1 MTPREFSLDGSHYGV
16 PRREELVSY
25 RLWDN
30 HFHGF
35 DSPRPVELYERNN
48 FYVERMGI
56 ERSIAQEIGGT
67 LDFPFEPAPQED
79 EILKILERDKDRLSG
94 RTPIDPNFPEKSCE
108 KVEKWIRRGPC
119 IAIKYAGRNTG
130 VRCNHPNN
138 DPIFRLAEDIGCHV
152 YIHSFLVVGGTPKRV
167 GGATREGEATP
178 MDVVE
183 IARRFPNVQVVCGH
197 TGGDWELGIRCIRP
211 YANILME
218 YAGSDPHS
226 GMLEYGVRELGA
238 DRLVW
243 GGHGPSRSYATEIGK
258 VLDADISRADRMKVF
273 GGNLRRISAAMFRK
287 KGWKIDV

>member
-1 MTPREFSLDGSHYGV
+1 MTPREFFINATDYAAPS
-16 PRREELVSY
+16 REELVAY

-35 DSPRPVELYERNN
+35 DSPRPVEQYTRNN
-48 FYVERMGI
+48 FYVDRMGI

-67 LDFPFEPAPQED
+67 LDHPFEPAPQED
-79 EILKILERDKDRLSG
+79 EILQILERDKDRLSG
-94 RTPIDPNFPEKSCE
+94 RTPIDPNFPDQSCE

-119 IAIKYAGRNTG
+119 IAIKYAGRETG
-130 VRCNHPNN
+130 VRCNHSNN
-138 DPIFRLAEDIGCHV
+138 DPIFRLADDIGCHV
-152 YIHSFLVVGGTPKRV
+152 YIHSWTKVGGSPRLP
-167 GGATREGEATP
+167 GGGNGEGEATP
-178 MDVVE
+178 TDVAE
-183 IARRFPNVQVVCGH
+183 IARRFPNVPIVCGH
-197 TGGDWELGIRCIRP
+197 TGGDWELGLRVIRP
-211 YANILME
+211 YKNILME

-226 GMLEYGVRELGA
+226 GMVEMGVRELGA

-273 GGNLRRISAAMFRK
+273 GGNLRRISAPMFRK

>member
-1 MTPREFSLDGSHYGV
+1 MSPREFQIDAAHYGA
-16 PRREELVSY
+16 PSREELVSY

-35 DSPRPVELYERNN
+35 DSPRPVEQYERNN

-56 ERSIAQEIGGT
+56 ERSIAQEVGGT

-79 EILKILERDKDRLSG
+79 EILKILERDRDRLSG

-108 KVEKWIRRGPC
+108 KVEKWIRHGPC

-138 DPIFRLAEDIGCHV
+138 DPIFRLAEDLGCHV
-152 YIHSFLVVGGTPKRV
+152 YIHSFLVVGGAPRRMD
-167 GGATREGEATP
+167 GATREGEATP
-178 MDVVE
+178 MDVAE
-183 IARRFPNVQVVCGH
+183 IARRFPNVPIVCGH
-197 TGGDWELGIRCIRP
+197 TGGDWELGLRAIRP
-211 YANILME
+211 YKNVLME

-273 GGNLRRISAAMFRK
+273 GGNLRRISAAMLQK
-287 KGWKIDV
+287 KGLKIDV